1 MKFQT
6 CDECKEWVIGMLE
19 KCDEVD
25 EEELK
30 DWEPT
35 EEDIDEMNAFEEVM
49 GNIFYNYG
57 RLQGIAK
64 SVEEFGGLGYGFAK
78 QECLKIQEEI
88 DLGVEVLE
96 RYFERIGLS

>member
-6 CDECKEWVIGMLE
+6 SDECQKWILEMLS
-19 KCDEVD
+19 KCEVD
-25 EEELK
+25 ESEFEGY
-30 DWEPT
+30 EPT
-35 EEDIDEMNAFEEVM
+35 EEEIAEVKAFEQVA

-57 RLQGIAK
+57 RLRGIAE
-64 SVEEFGGLGYGFAK
+64 SVEQFGGLGYGFAK

-96 RYFERIGLS
+96 RYFERIGIS